1 MMDTCRQA
9 PPPLYQPDP
18 ARAAACFVYRDTGPE
33 LPLDRLAEVM
43 NATTANRPS

>member
-1 MMDTCRQA
+1 MDTCRQA
-9 PPPLYQPDP
+9 PPPLYQLDP
-18 ARAAACFVYRDTGPE
+18 ARAAACFVYRDTSPE